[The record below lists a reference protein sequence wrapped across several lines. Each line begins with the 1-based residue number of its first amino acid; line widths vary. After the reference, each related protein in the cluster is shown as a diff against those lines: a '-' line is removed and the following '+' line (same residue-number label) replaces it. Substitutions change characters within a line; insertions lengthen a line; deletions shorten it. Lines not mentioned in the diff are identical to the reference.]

1 MLRIGAVTLE
11 TPLLLAPIAGHCDL
25 AFRILCREQGG
36 VGIAYTDLLN
46 CHALL
51 RGTPRSM
58 ELASTNGLDQPCGMQ
73 LYGNWTDPLPEAAIW
88 AIEHGAR
95 VIDINMGCPVDKVA
109 KRNGGSLLLCQ
120 PCDTV
125 KLAERIVQAVERHS
139 NGRVPVTAKIRLG
152 WDPEHF
158 VGPQLARD
166 LERAGIAAVTVHGR
180 FTCQLFSGEADWNR
194 IGEVVASVER
204 IPVIGNGD
212 ITEPQHARERM
223 RQTGCSGV
231 MIGRGALR
239 TPWLFRQAW
248 HEIRTGEP
256 LAEPSFNEKCSVIL
270 RHLALLD
277 RYVPAAQAVD
287 CMRKRISWYG
297 KTMGHIKP
305 LKEVVRVADSTETM
319 RLAIQAWI
327 QPDREAVPRAGFR
340 TPEAAF

>member
-1 MLRIGAVTLE
+1 
-11 TPLLLAPIAGHCDL
+11 
-25 AFRILCREQGG
+25 
-36 VGIAYTDLLN
+36 
-46 CHALL
+46 
-51 RGTPRSM
+51 
-58 ELASTNGLDQPCGMQ
+58 
-73 LYGNWTDPLPEAAIW
+73 
-88 AIEHGAR
+88 
-95 VIDINMGCPVDKVA
+95 MGCPVDKVA

-152 WDPEHF
+152 WDPDHF

-194 IGEVVASVER
+194 IGEVVAAVER

-212 ITEPQHARERM
+212 ITEPQHARDRM

-256 LAEPSFNEKCSVIL
+256 LPEPSFNQKCQVIL

-277 RYVPAAQAVD
+277 RYVPPAQAVD

-305 LKEVVRVADSTETM
+305 LKEAVRVAESTETM
-319 RLAIQAWI
+319 RQAIQAWI
-327 QPDREAVPRAGFR
+327 KPEREQAPQAGFR
-340 TPEAAF
+340 THEAAF

>member
-1 MLRIGAVTLE
+1 MLRIGSLTLE

-36 VGIAYTDLLN
+36 VGLASTDLLN

-51 RGTPRSM
+51 RETGRSLD
-58 ELASTNGLDQPCGMQ
+58 LASTNGLDQPCGMQ

-95 VIDINMGCPVDKVA
+95 LIDINMGCPVDKVA
-109 KRNGGSLLLCQ
+109 KRNGGSLLLCDPGNTAQ
-120 PCDTV
+120 
-125 KLAERIVQAVERHS
+125 LAERIVRAVDRHS

-152 WDPEHF
+152 WDPERF
-158 VGPQLARD
+158 VAPSLARD

-194 IGEVVASVER
+194 IGEVVAAVDR

-212 ITEPQHARERM
+212 ITEPGQVPERM
-223 RQTGCSGV
+223 RQSGCAGV

-239 TPWLFRQAW
+239 TPWIFRQAW
-248 HEIRTGEP
+248 HTLRTGEALP
-256 LAEPSFNEKCSVIL
+256 EPGFNDKCRAIL
-270 RHLALLD
+270 RHLDLLD
-277 RYVPAAQAVD
+277 RHVPPAQAVD

-305 LKEVVRVADSTETM
+305 LKEAVRLAKSTQTM
-319 RLAIQAWI
+319 RGAVQAWI
-327 QPDREAVPRAGFR
+327 HPSREAAPRADFG
-340 TPEAAF
+340 TLAPAI